1 MFRKMLLPLILFA
14 GFSSFAAAQ
23 NRVFEMRTY
32 TCNDGKLEAL
42 KANFRDHTIEILKR
56 HGIESIG
63 YWVPQ
68 DPEKSK
74 NTLIFI
80 LAHPSIEAAKK
91 NWDAFRNDPDWK
103 KVVAD
108 TEANNG
114 NVVSH
119 VDSAYM
125 DPTDFSP
132 LK

>member
-1 MFRKMLLPLILFA
+1 MYRILLFLALFA
-14 GFSSFAAAQ
+14 GCACAQ
-23 NRVFEMRTY
+23 NRVFELRTY

-42 KANFRDHTIEILKR
+42 QANFRDHNIELLKR

-80 LAHPSIEAAKK
+80 LAHPSIEVAKQ
-91 NWDAFRNDPDWK
+91 NWEAFRDDPEFK
-103 KVVAD
+103 KVAAASSDIVR
-108 TEANNG
+108 
-114 NVVSH
+114 H
-119 VDSAYM
+119 VDSVYM
-125 DPTDFSP
+125 YPTDFSK